1 MGGLAGTNRRGSILL
16 EEAKVLQHQTLPE
29 GQYLLR
35 LQAPG
40 IALKARSGQFVHLCC
55 GPELPLRRPFSLLRA
70 EPDAGWVEILYKEV
84 GTGTSLLA
92 KQQPGTCLSLL
103 GPIGNSFS
111 PSVERSRP
119 LLIGGGVGLPPMVFL
134 AGEMGVDWPG
144 HQTLVLLGS
153 EIPFP
158 FTPRPSRLLLPDMPA
173 EAIAAMPLLEDRG
186 TPSRLASNQDFPGCF
201 QGHVTALAEH
211 WLEALDKVEL
221 AKVEIYACGPGPML
235 KATAAL
241 AHRFGV
247 PSQLALEEYMACGV
261 GGCAGCVVE
270 VAGPDG
276 PEMKRVCVDGPV
288 FDGSRVFPS

>member
-1 MGGLAGTNRRGSILL
+1 MGALADQRRGSILL
-16 EEAKVLQHQTLPE
+16 EEATVLQQQTLSG
-29 GQYLLR
+29 GQHLLR

-40 IALKARSGQFVHLCC
+40 IAQKARSGQFVHLRC
-55 GPELPLRRPFSLLRA
+55 GPELALRRPFSLLQA
-70 EPDAGWVEILYKEV
+70 NPAAGWIEILYKDV
-84 GTGTSLLA
+84 GAGTRLLA
-92 KQQPGTCLSLL
+92 EQQAGTCLSLL
-103 GPIGNSFS
+103 GPIGNSFR
-111 PSVERSRP
+111 PSAERSRP

-134 AGEMGVDWPG
+134 AGEMSSDWPE
-144 HQTLVLLGS
+144 HQVLVLLGS
-153 EIPFP
+153 EVAFP
-158 FTPRPSRLLLPDMPA
+158 FTPQPSRLLLSDMPA
-173 EAIAAMPLLEDRG
+173 DVIAAMPLLEDRG
-186 TPSRLASNQDFPGCF
+186 VPSRLASNQDFPGCF